1 MQSSSFK
8 VDTLLHCISSLGPSP
23 ASELTSTSSYSS
35 KIHPCKI
42 SLIWFL
48 YKKKNISSPTEPIDY
63 LHFVHVIEKFSVLLA
78 GH

>member
-1 MQSSSFK
+1 MQQSSSFK
-8 VDTLLHCISSLGPSP
+8 VDTLLHCMSSLGPSP
-23 ASELTSTSSYSS
+23 ASEL
-35 KIHPCKI
+35 I

-48 YKKKNISSPTEPIDY
+48 YKKNNISSPIEPIDY